1 MEVLDADQSRIIT
14 PREAEEIADEVR
26 DLIRAGDETSAW
38 DRLRRLHPADMGAIL
53 AALPRSGRDSMLRV
67 MDPEAVTWMLRQMNP
82 LQAGRVATRLGSRA
96 LSGVLDQVNPRNAM
110 AALLRIRHPQAR
122 EVSRS
127 LDQAVPD
134 SEILSHPSGTAGAM
148 MVAEFPTV
156 RSDAHISDA
165 LSALFALDEARYEF
179 NRVYVVEEDGSLAGQ
194 VAMVDLALLPESTP
208 VRDVMSWVPA
218 AVDVETPAAECAR
231 LRRHYNVVQ
240 LPVVSGGKLIGVIP
254 LEFLLSAVVEED
266 TRQMLSVGG
275 VSGESR
281 EHSIS
286 EAIRTRLPWLT
297 VNLGTTFLAAAVISL
312 FESTLA
318 QVVILAAFLPVVAG
332 QGGIGGTQT
341 LTMIVRS
348 MALGEFVGVSG
359 FRLLVRE
366 ATLGL
371 LHGVWL
377 GVLVGVIAVLWT
389 RNPALGLVLG
399 LAMVGNMV
407 IAGLAGAGVPL
418 FLRRVGVD
426 PAVASAVVVT
436 TCTDVFGFL
445 LFLGIATA
453 AINLLV

>member
-67 MDPEAVTWMLRQMNP
+67 MGPETVTWMLRQMNP

-96 LSGVLDQVNPRNAM
+96 LSGVLDQVNPRSAM

-127 LDQAVPD
+127 LDQPVPD

-156 RSDAHISDA
+156 KSDGHISAA
-165 LSALFALDEARYEF
+165 LSGLLALDEARYEF
-179 NRVYVVEEDGSLAGQ
+179 NRVYVVEEDGVLAGQ
-194 VAMVDLALLPESTP
+194 VTVVDLALLPEITP
-208 VRDVMSWVPA
+208 VRDVMSPVPA
-218 AVDVETPAAECAR
+218 AVDVETPAAECVR
-231 LRRHYNVVQ
+231 LQRHYNVVQ
-240 LPVVSGGKLIGVIP
+240 LPVVSGGKLEGVIP

-281 EHSIS
+281 EHSMS
-286 EAIRTRLPWLT
+286 EAVRTRLPWLT
-297 VNLGTTFLAAAVISL
+297 VNLGTTFLAAAVIAL
-312 FESTLA
+312 FEPTLA

-359 FRLLVRE
+359 FRLLVQE

-377 GVLVGVIAVLWT
+377 GILVGIIALLWT